1 MGKLLE
7 LCLRWRLLVFAFVV
21 IVSAVGV
28 RSAQQLP
35 IDAVPDITNVQ
46 VQVLTNVPALGP
58 VDVERT
64 ITFPVESSMSGL
76 PGVEEIRSVSRFGL
90 SAVTIVFEEG
100 TDLLRARQL
109 ISERLV
115 QARERLPAGASPEL
129 GPLSS
134 GLGEIFQFEVR
145 ADNGRAPLD
154 SPTPSSATPMELRS
168 CSTGS
173 SPTSCAPCPG
183 SSRSTRSAAS

>member
-1 MGKLLE
+1 MKKLLE
-7 LCLRWRLLVFAFVV
+7 LCLRWRLLVFAFVA
-21 IVSAVGV
+21 IVVAVGA

-100 TDLLRARQL
+100 TDLLRAR
-109 ISERLV
+109 
-115 QARERLPAGASPEL
+115 
-129 GPLSS
+129 
-134 GLGEIFQFEVR
+134 
-145 ADNGRAPLD
+145 
-154 SPTPSSATPMELRS
+154 
-168 CSTGS
+168 
-173 SPTSCAPCPG
+173 
-183 SSRSTRSAAS
+183 

>member
-1 MGKLLE
+1 MKKLLE
-7 LCLRWRLLVFAFVV
+7 LCLKWRLLVFAFVV
-21 IVSAVGV
+21 IVAAVGV

-64 ITFPVESSMSGL
+64 ITFPVEASMSGL

-129 GPLSS
+129 RNVSTSLRRSSVEFSEQPGCRGRRLSRRPHR
-134 GLGEIFQFEVR
+134 GIDRR
-145 ADNGRAPLD
+145 ASRPRA
-154 SPTPSSATPMELRS
+154 ARQ
-168 CSTGS
+168 
-173 SPTSCAPCPG
+173 APRWAC
-183 SSRSTRSAAS
+183 